1 MSNKLPLF
9 YGSLTAIIT
18 PMTEQGDIDFQS
30 FKKLVEY
37 HIQAGT
43 HGLVVLGTTGE
54 AATLDSDEYFEVM
67 SKVIEF
73 SQKRIPIIAGAGSNS
88 TKDAIATTKKL
99 ATMGVDACLTVVPY
113 YNKPTQEGMYLHFKA
128 IAECS
133 ELPQILYNVPG
144 RTGADLLPETVGR
157 LAKIDNI
164 IGIKEATG
172 DLSRVAKIKAL
183 AGQDFIF
190 LSGDDET
197 GFESIKL
204 GGQGVISVTNNI
216 VAKEMAQMCELALL
230 KEFEQAE
237 KINDHLMIIH
247 KALFVESNPIPVKWA
262 AYKLGLI
269 KSPNLRLPLTTL
281 TESNQQVVNE
291 ALIKANIL

>member
-172 DLSRVAKIKAL
+172 DLSRVEKIKAL